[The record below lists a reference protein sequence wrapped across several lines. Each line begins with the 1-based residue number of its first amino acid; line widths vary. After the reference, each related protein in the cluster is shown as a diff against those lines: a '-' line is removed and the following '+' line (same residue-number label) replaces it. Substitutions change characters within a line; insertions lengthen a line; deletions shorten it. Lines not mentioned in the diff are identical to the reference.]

1 MVNTFLKRFK
11 LAKKKMRKI
20 RIEFNILINLR
31 QKKTEFQTCK
41 LKKSFQKS
49 SNQHKKRVIKHQN
62 CIDFNSS
69 EPFEDIST

>member
-31 QKKTEFQTCK
+31 QKKNRISNMQI
-41 LKKSFQKS
+41 KKIIS
-49 SNQHKKRVIKHQN
+49 KKQ
-62 CIDFNSS
+62 
-69 EPFEDIST
+69 